1 VETRVE
7 VRKVKESELSFLR
20 EMAIQTF
27 RETFGFDNTET
38 QLEDYFNASYTPS
51 NFIAEYEDDET
62 DTFFLIKGDE
72 KVGFLKVS
80 WGSAQTESLLDDAFE
95 IQRIYIL
102 KEYQGQGF
110 GKVFFEF
117 ALQKA
122 VDSGHE
128 WAWLGVWEKNYRAQS
143 FYKRYG
149 FEKFAEHSFPVGEK
163 IDTDWLLKKSLKK

>member
-1 VETRVE
+1 METRVE

-95 IQRIYIL
+95 IQRIYNFKSPRIYNVIIQL
-102 KEYQGQGF
+102 SNIGSNNIF
-110 GKVFFEF
+110 GSVE
-117 ALQKA
+117 L
-122 VDSGHE
+122 S
-128 WAWLGVWEKNYRAQS
+128 
-143 FYKRYG
+143 
-149 FEKFAEHSFPVGEK
+149 KFMC
-163 IDTDWLLKKSLKK
+163 